1 MTQQIKIL
9 AALAGLNLAG
19 CAATIQ
25 VPAEQSLERVVGEM
39 NQSSADVTLRSGR
52 TFDADSAYLRD
63 DHLTV
68 WEDGISHDV
77 LRDSLA
83 RISVHTIGAGI
94 GSGMGTGFLT
104 GAAFG
109 VMMGVATGSSMNADD
124 GDPDYVALGTV
135 GGLAFGLAG
144 AVIGGIVGGIAGA
157 VDVSEYQFKQSA
169 SVKPDPSWSQEVNVV
184 PGLVSEDEISMA
196 TIIVPALESEDAT
209 AVVFYWNGKLERLPK
224 ARITTE
230 EVPEGI
236 AISMP
241 QSLRGTLK

>member
-1 MTQQIKIL
+1 
-9 AALAGLNLAG
+9 
-19 CAATIQ
+19 
-25 VPAEQSLERVVGEM
+25 M

-109 VMMGVATGSSMNADD
+109 VMMGVATGSS
-124 GDPDYVALGTV
+124 
-135 GGLAFGLAG
+135 
-144 AVIGGIVGGIAGA
+144 
-157 VDVSEYQFKQSA
+157 
-169 SVKPDPSWSQEVNVV
+169 
-184 PGLVSEDEISMA
+184 
-196 TIIVPALESEDAT
+196 IIVPELESEDAT
-209 AVVFYWNGKLERLPK
+209 AVVFYWNGKLEWLPK
-224 ARITTE
+224 ARITME
-230 EVPEGI
+230 EVPEGVK
-236 AISMP
+236 ISMP